1 MILMFTDFSHAGP
14 YLGEMEAVL
23 RRTAPEVSVVNLM
36 ADAPAFSPKP
46 SAYLLAA
53 LCGRILVG
61 DVVLAV
67 VDPGVGGER
76 APVAVEADGRWL
88 VGPDNGLFELVVRRA
103 RAVRTYGIGWRPDT
117 LSTSFHGRDLFAPIA
132 ARLARGRRDGLLPM
146 ELTRHADWPDELA
159 EIVYLDGYGNAVTGI
174 RAASLGTDAA
184 LTAFGQH
191 LAFAATFSAV
201 PPRQAFWYANSS
213 GLAEIASN
221 GGSAATA
228 LGLRIGTPVGVG

>member
-23 RRTAPEVSVVNLM
+23 RRTAPEVPVVNLM

-53 LCGRILVG
+53 LCGRVPVG

-76 APVAVEADGRWL
+76 APVAVEADCCWL

-132 ARLARGRRDGLLPM
+132 ARLARGRRDGLVL
-146 ELTRHADWPDELA
+146 
-159 EIVYLDGYGNAVTGI
+159 
-174 RAASLGTDAA
+174 
-184 LTAFGQH
+184 
-191 LAFAATFSAV
+191 
-201 PPRQAFWYANSS
+201 
-213 GLAEIASN
+213 
-221 GGSAATA
+221 
-228 LGLRIGTPVGVG
+228 